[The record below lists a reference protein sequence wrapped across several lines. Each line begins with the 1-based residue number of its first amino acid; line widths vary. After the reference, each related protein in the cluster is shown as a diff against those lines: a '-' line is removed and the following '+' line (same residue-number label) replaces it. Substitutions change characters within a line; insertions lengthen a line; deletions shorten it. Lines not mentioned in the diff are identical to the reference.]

1 MNQHVRSAAVGID
14 ALFDRAVTPLTGGA
28 MPLPTGDAD
37 PAALPA
43 IWEAFRGDLVRHGLL
58 IDTGVDGLLG
68 KGGAFEAVVD
78 GLNALISRHGRDE
91 DAEAVAF
98 PPGMPRVDLAQSG
111 YLKSF
116 PQFAGTVH
124 SFEGDARAHARL
136 VENLAEGCAWSG
148 DQAITDVALIPAACY
163 PLYPMAARRGP
174 VPARGHRF
182 TLCCWCFRHEPSRDP
197 ARMQM
202 FRQREYVFIGQAEDV
217 TAFRARW
224 MERGQAV
231 VRALALPHVVE
242 VANDPFFGRAGKMM
256 AASQRDQK
264 LKFELLV
271 PIANEA
277 NPTACVSFNYHQD
290 HFGHTWGLTLED
302 GSPAHTAC
310 VGFGMERITLALF
323 RHHGFD
329 VKAWPAGVRETLG
342 L

>member
-1 MNQHVRSAAVGID
+1 MNEHVRNTAVGVE
-14 ALFDRAVTPLTGGA
+14 ALFDQAVTPITCGTSVLSTE
-28 MPLPTGDAD
+28 DAD
-37 PAALPA
+37 RAALPA
-43 IWEAFRGDLVRHGLL
+43 IWEDFRADLVRHGLL

-98 PPGMPRVDLAQSG
+98 PPGMPRPDLAQSG

-124 SFEGDARAHARL
+124 SFEGDARAHAAL
-136 VENLAEGCAWSG
+136 VDNLANKREWSG

-202 FRQREYVFIGQAEDV
+202 FRQREYVFIGQPEDV

-231 VRALALPHVVE
+231 VRALELPHAVD

-256 AASQRDQK
+256 AVSQRDQ
-264 LKFELLV
+264 LRV
-271 PIANEA
+271 
-277 NPTACVSFNYHQD
+277 V
-290 HFGHTWGLTLED
+290 
-302 GSPAHTAC
+302 
-310 VGFGMERITLALF
+310 
-323 RHHGFD
+323 
-329 VKAWPAGVRETLG
+329 
-342 L
+342 